1 MHITPIGTEMP
12 VRVILIVSVAML
24 LVSCS
29 RGDMPDPVPDAFV
42 EASDAYAE
50 GDLEGAESLLRAVL
64 AADSMN
70 TDAWHNL
77 SVVLLDQGRYG
88 EAAAAAARVLTLQP
102 RRRGAQAV
110 LCGALLGTGNVGG
123 AITAGELAV
132 SIDPSDASAFNNL
145 GRAYLEAGRFSDATV
160 CFNTALRRV
169 PSDPSPHFNLAC
181 IHIVAG
187 DPASALPLL
196 ERTLSLAPAYPGA
209 RTQLAVVYGMLDLY
223 AEAGHEAEMALAMN
237 PRDLMAMNCLAL
249 SRQNL
254 GMNEQAA
261 SVYKDMLP
269 LVTDSLSRQ
278 QLLSRMEMLS
288 GEN

>member
-1 MHITPIGTEMP
+1 MP
-12 VRVILIVSVAML
+12 VRIVLIVSVAML

-29 RGDMPDPVPDAFV
+29 RDEMPDPISDAFLD
-42 EASDAYAE
+42 ASEAYAA
-50 GDLEGAESLLRAVL
+50 GDLEGAESWLRTVL
-64 AADSMN
+64 TTDSMN

-88 EAAAAAARVLTLQP
+88 EAAAAVMRVLALQP

-110 LCGALLGTGNVGG
+110 LCGARVGMGNVGG
-123 AITAGELAV
+123 AITAGELAI
-132 SIDPSDASAFNNL
+132 SIDHSDSSACNNL
-145 GRAYLEAGRFSDATV
+145 GRAYLEAGRLSDAAV
-160 CFNTALRRV
+160 CFNTAIRRV

-181 IHIVAG
+181 MHIVAG
-187 DPASALPLL
+187 EPASALPLL
-196 ERTLSLAPAYPGA
+196 QRTVSLAPAYPGA

-223 AEAGHEAEMALAMN
+223 EEAGHEAEMALAMN

-288 GEN
+288 GENEQ